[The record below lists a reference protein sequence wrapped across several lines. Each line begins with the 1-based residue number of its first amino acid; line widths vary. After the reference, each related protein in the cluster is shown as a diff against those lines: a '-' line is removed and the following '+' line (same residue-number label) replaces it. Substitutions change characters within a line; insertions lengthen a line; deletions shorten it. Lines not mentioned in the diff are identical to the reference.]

1 VAINRRGGPPI
12 YHTCA
17 TLETSHRFP
26 HHINLHL
33 ASRGQAPAVN
43 LKGNERREG
52 TLSQGR
58 IMKNLRI
65 LIVDDHE
72 VVRRGLLALLGTQ
85 AGWEV
90 VGEAANGPE
99 AVRKVAQV
107 KPDVVVMDI
116 TMPVMSG
123 LDATR
128 LIMETA
134 PQTKVLIF
142 TMHDSEQMMQ
152 TALGAGA
159 RGYVLKSKAAS
170 DLIAAIRALSK
181 DETPLMSR
189 TAGHTPKIV

>member
-1 VAINRRGGPPI
+1 LCYTRLQVWVRAVYYPALN
-12 YHTCA
+12 
-17 TLETSHRFP
+17 
-26 HHINLHL
+26 
-33 ASRGQAPAVN
+33 SRGQAPAVN
-43 LKGNERREG
+43 LKRDERRECA
-52 TLSQGR
+52 LSQGR

-90 VGEAANGPE
+90 VGEAANGSD
-99 AVRKVAQV
+99 AVKKVAQV

-116 TMPVMSG
+116 TMPAMSG

-142 TMHDSEQMMQ
+142 TMHDSEQMIQ
-152 TALGAGA
+152 TALEAGA
-159 RGYVLKSKAAS
+159 RGYVLKSNAAN
-170 DLIAAIRALSK
+170 DLIAAIRALAK
-181 DETPLMSR
+181 DETPLVSR
-189 TAGHTPKIV
+189 TAKQTPKIV

>member
-1 VAINRRGGPPI
+1 MLR
-12 YHTCA
+12 CA
-17 TLETSHRFP
+17 QHDSVLALCVTLETRRRLP
-26 HHINLHL
+26 QYTNLHL
-33 ASRGQAPAVN
+33 SSRGQAPAVSFRHVA
-43 LKGNERREG
+43 RREY

-65 LIVDDHE
+65 LVVDDHE

-90 VGEAANGPE
+90 VGEAANGPD
-99 AVRKVAQV
+99 AVKKVAQTM
-107 KPDVVVMDI
+107 PDVVIMDI

-128 LIMETA
+128 LIMETV

-152 TALGAGA
+152 SALEAGA
-159 RGYVLKSKAAS
+159 RGYVLKSNAAS
-170 DLIAAIRALSK
+170 DLIAAIRALAKGES
-181 DETPLMSR
+181 PSISR
-189 TAGHTPKIV
+189 TAKHPPKIV

>member
-1 VAINRRGGPPI
+1 MSFRHVTRPE
-12 YHTCA
+12 YD
-17 TLETSHRFP
+17 
-26 HHINLHL
+26 
-33 ASRGQAPAVN
+33 
-43 LKGNERREG
+43 
-52 TLSQGR
+52 LSQDR
-58 IMKNLRI
+58 NMKNLRI

-90 VGEAANGPE
+90 VGEADSGSD

-152 TALGAGA
+152 TALEAGA
-159 RGYVLKSKAAS
+159 RGYVLKSNAANE
-170 DLIAAIRALSK
+170 LVAAIRALSK
-181 DETPLMSR
+181 DETPLISR
-189 TAGHTPKIV
+189 TAKHTPKIV

>member
-1 VAINRRGGPPI
+1 
-12 YHTCA
+12 
-17 TLETSHRFP
+17 
-26 HHINLHL
+26 
-33 ASRGQAPAVN
+33 
-43 LKGNERREG
+43 
-52 TLSQGR
+52 
-58 IMKNLRI
+58 MKSLRI

-72 VVRRGLLALLGTQ
+72 VVRRGLHALLGTQ

-99 AVRKVAQV
+99 AVKKVNQI
-107 KPDVVVMDI
+107 KPDVVIMDI

-152 TALGAGA
+152 SALEAGA
-159 RGYVLKSKAAS
+159 RGYVLKSNAAS
-170 DLIAAIRALSK
+170 DLVAAVRALSK
-181 DETPLMSR
+181 DEVSFLTR
-189 TAGHTPKIV
+189 TAKHPTKVI

>member
-1 VAINRRGGPPI
+1 
-12 YHTCA
+12 
-17 TLETSHRFP
+17 
-26 HHINLHL
+26 
-33 ASRGQAPAVN
+33 
-43 LKGNERREG
+43 
-52 TLSQGR
+52 
-58 IMKNLRI
+58 MKNLRI

-90 VGEAANGPE
+90 VGEATSGPD
-99 AVRKVAQV
+99 AVKKVAQIN
-107 KPDVVVMDI
+107 PDVVIMDI

-128 LIMETA
+128 LIMETS

-152 TALGAGA
+152 TALEAGA
-159 RGYVLKSKAAS
+159 RGYVLKSNAAS

-181 DETPLMSR
+181 GESPLVSR
-189 TAGHTPKIV
+189 TAKQPPKIV

>member
-1 VAINRRGGPPI
+1 
-12 YHTCA
+12 
-17 TLETSHRFP
+17 
-26 HHINLHL
+26 
-33 ASRGQAPAVN
+33 
-43 LKGNERREG
+43 
-52 TLSQGR
+52 
-58 IMKNLRI
+58 MKNLRI

-72 VVRRGLLALLGTQ
+72 VVRRGLHALLGTQ
-85 AGWEV
+85 GGWEV
-90 VGEAANGPE
+90 VGEAGNGPD
-99 AVRKVAQV
+99 AVKKVNQI

-152 TALGAGA
+152 SALEAGA
-159 RGYVLKSKAAS
+159 RGYVLKSNAAS

-181 DETPLMSR
+181 DEVSFASR
-189 TAGHTPKIV
+189 AAKRSTKVV